1 MSKSIKKNFGFT
13 QKPTVGKAPTTEE
26 KKFRVGRQFARNS
39 VRSTDQGQAKHSPQL
54 LVLNTSLA

>member
-26 KKFRVGRQFARNS
+26 KSLELVGSLRETQCAPL
-39 VRSTDQGQAKHSPQL
+39 TEDKQ
-54 LVLNTSLA
+54 NTRHNYWF